1 MKINFLLCRR
11 IEIPSILVNKGIKFV
26 AKLKFLFQRELSRSF
41 KMETQKD
48 YYLCA
53 NSVIYFK
60 EALSLAINYLKMYI
74 YSNAYIYIKSTRVLI
89 IW

>member
-1 MKINFLLCRR
+1 MKINFLFCTGV
-11 IEIPSILVNKGIKFV
+11 EIPSILVNKGVKFV
-26 AKLKFLFQRELSRSF
+26 AKPEFLFQRELSRSF

-53 NSVIYFK
+53 NSIIYFK

-74 YSNAYIYIKSTRVLI
+74 YIYI
-89 IW
+89 